1 MEIFFSSFY
10 IEIIS
15 HLYIKI
21 QSLTSNTNYEDLHTK
36 HKQKKYIYMDKIFL
50 NKEKRGHNVSS

>member
-1 MEIFFSSFY
+1 MEIFFY

-21 QSLTSNTNYEDLHTK
+21 QSLTSNTNYEEFHTK
-36 HKQKKYIYMDKIFL
+36 QTKNICIWIRFSREEKKK
-50 NKEKRGHNVSS
+50 KTHNDFNYS